1 MADNSLN
8 QEDKLINDS
17 GKTLGEVINN
27 LPVVRYLRET
37 FPEKMTNFNFLPSV
51 KAILENQNFRRNS
64 SYDATTMLTQ
74 EEIDFITREGI
85 EQIEERI
92 SEDVTN
98 THVGIVLVKGKLD
111 EKASLKQQEDLG
123 LEAKDVGNYFV
134 EIKKEETKRETIKE
148 ALYYGSAEEFFE
160 SIQAID
166 KKLDDNMKKI
176 LSGKELIDYD
186 GYSKFKNDFENY
198 LKEEK
203 EEEAKAKDSDKDTND
218 TVSNEDSPK
227 ESEKELSIEL
237 TKDILDGLKPVDPSI
252 VSLKN
257 ATAQTYDTL
266 GYSTKIKGYLHLY
279 DIDNLSE
286 EECKLLLSFNRLRNI
301 SKEEYDRVSETEGLY
316 AVTDMPYQT
325 ADYIENVE
333 KAFLFKKMKEVYKR
347 IAETGN
353 DALSIDEVTMIVH
366 ALKYG
371 NEDSMQLGNLATN
384 IAEQL
389 GLKVEKDMPTKMI
402 MTFVYTRYGDLFNS
416 KHGKER
422 SCFKNIR
429 KGKRK
434 NENH

>member
-98 THVGIVLVKGKLD
+98 TQVGIVLVKGKLD

-134 EIKKEETKRETIKE
+134 EIKKEETKREAIKE
-148 ALYYGSAEEFFE
+148 ALYYGSAEAFLE

-186 GYSKFKNDFENY
+186 GYSKFKNDFGLY

-203 EEEAKAKDSDKDTND
+203 EEEETKAKDLDKDTND

-237 TKDILDGLKPVDPSI
+237 TKDILEGLKPIDPSI

-257 ATAQTYDTL
+257 ASAQTYDSL

-286 EECKLLLSFNRLRNI
+286 EECKLLLSFNRIRNI
-301 SKEEYDRVSETEGLY
+301 SKEE
-316 AVTDMPYQT
+316 
-325 ADYIENVE
+325 
-333 KAFLFKKMKEVYKR
+333 
-347 IAETGN
+347 
-353 DALSIDEVTMIVH
+353 
-366 ALKYG
+366 
-371 NEDSMQLGNLATN
+371 
-384 IAEQL
+384 
-389 GLKVEKDMPTKMI
+389 
-402 MTFVYTRYGDLFNS
+402 
-416 KHGKER
+416 
-422 SCFKNIR
+422 
-429 KGKRK
+429 
-434 NENH
+434 